1 MGDAFEVVLK
11 PLSFW
16 DVGFMKTLT
25 RHFLIPLCLS
35 ATTLSLQGALL
46 AYDGFSSSVYNAIPS
61 GSGGGYKDP
70 SAGPS
75 DALFFDNDTNFNNG
89 STEVGQGPGVLGFS
103 GNWKN
108 TTNIS
113 QTVYARLENSQLSY
127 SGLTTTTGQLNL
139 FRSGGSGAAKGFTRS
154 LDVGPSTN
162 FGSTLYIGGLIQRTS
177 DTSFSLSINTTNGTD
192 TRSFSM
198 AIAGDGITTFTGT
211 GATTTASDSPL
222 WTAGAAQ
229 YFILKLENSIAD
241 GGASTTEGDR
251 ISLYINPD
259 LSNEAGNSPAMVF
272 EDANA
277 SFFVTGNSAWT
288 LGELNISSGLTA
300 AGQSV
305 IFDEFAIATTWNDLL
320 TIPEPSSSLLIAGS
334 LLTACCLRTRRTAIF
349 A

>member
-1 MGDAFEVVLK
+1 
-11 PLSFW
+11 
-16 DVGFMKTLT
+16 MKTFT
-25 RHFLIPLCLS
+25 RQLLVPLCLT
-35 ATTLSLQGALL
+35 ATALSSDAALL
-46 AYDGFSSSVYNAIPS
+46 AYDGFSSSVYKAVPS

-70 SAGPS
+70 SAGAS
-75 DALFFDNDTNFNNG
+75 DALYYDNDTTFNNSGTG
-89 STEVGQGPGVLGFS
+89 STEVGQGPAVHGFS

-108 TTNIS
+108 TSNIS
-113 QTVYARLENSQLSY
+113 PTVYGRLENSQLSY
-127 SGLTTTTGQLNL
+127 AGLTTTTGQLNL
-139 FRSGGSGAAKGFTRS
+139 FRTSGSGGAKGFTRT
-154 LDVGPSTN
+154 LDVGPSTG

-177 DTSFSLSINTTNGTD
+177 DTSFTLAINTTNGTD

-198 AIAGDGITTFTGT
+198 AIAGDGLTTFTGS
-211 GATTTASDSPL
+211 GATNATSATSL

-229 YFILKLENSIAD
+229 YFVLKLENSVAD

-259 LSNEAGNSPAMVF
+259 LSNEAGNIPAMVF
-272 EDANA
+272 DGANA

-320 TIPEPSSSLLIAGS
+320 TIPEPSSSLLLAGF
-334 LLTACCLRTRRTAIF
+334 LLTACCHRARRVTTF